1 MNDLANQLQ
10 DILTRLEDLND
21 LNRQYH
27 KRDAITVLKA
37 TTEFFER
44 LDADLDVIDLVVK
57 ELRKLGVRT
66 A

>member
-27 KRDAITVLKA
+27 YKDAMTVLKS
-37 TTEFFER
+37 TTVFFAH
-44 LDADLDVIDLVVK
+44 LDTDLDVLSEAVTA
-57 ELRKLGVRT
+57 LRKLGART